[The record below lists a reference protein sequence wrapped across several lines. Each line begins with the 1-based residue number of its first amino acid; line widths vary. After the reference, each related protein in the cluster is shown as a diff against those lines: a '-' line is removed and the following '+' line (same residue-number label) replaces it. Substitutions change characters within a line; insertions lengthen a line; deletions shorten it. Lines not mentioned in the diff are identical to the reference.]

1 MLPTGCPW
9 CWYAVQVNSENDKRP
24 PIFPVAPPG
33 AADLLAADRLYLWPL
48 PCNNAAVATDMQP
61 PGRVPL
67 SAAWFVVVLMLL
79 IFSGS

>member
-1 MLPTGCPW
+1 MLQTGCPW

-24 PIFPVAPPG
+24 PIFPVASPG
-33 AADLLAADRLYLWPL
+33 ADLLTADRLPL
-48 PCNNAAVATDMQP
+48 AVALFNGAAVATDIQP

-67 SAAWFVVVLMLL
+67 SAVWFAVVLMLL